1 MAVINTNVYRYS
13 PKQVTDSTLASPTA
27 TSVQTRLAADLAAD
41 NIESSAAS
49 NKTVI
54 LHITC
59 AEIAGEIVYTVL
71 HA

>member
-1 MAVINTNVYRYS
+1 MAAISVSVYRYT
-13 PKQVTDSTLASPTA
+13 PEQVTDSTLASPTA

-41 NIESSAAS
+41 NIESSAAVG
-49 NKTVI
+49 KTVI